1 MAVWPPARKLPGSH
15 QGFPPIG
22 YLAGPMSAFLST
34 HTRTHSCGA
43 LRPTEVG
50 NHVVLTGWVQSYRDH
65 GGCVFIDLRD
75 RDGLTQLVFDP
86 EYDKVAHD
94 VAGSLRSEWC
104 IGITGEVRSRG
115 GKVNDKLPTGAIE
128 IWVKGIEVFSKS
140 DTPFAIEDDVETN
153 DTLRLKYRYLD
164 LRRPKLQKNLVMRS
178 QITRTTRDYLA
189 KNGFLEIE
197 TPFMVKY
204 TPGGARNFL
213 VPSRL
218 NPGNFYALAESPQI
232 FKQLLM
238 VAGYERY
245 FQIVRCF
252 RDEDLRNER
261 QPEFTQIDIEM
272 SFVNEQILQA
282 MMEGLIAT
290 LWRDVLGIEVALPL
304 RRMTFA
310 EAMDK
315 YGVDKPDLRLDLVL
329 CDVSAPSRASGF
341 KIFEN
346 VVAGGGIVKCLRM
359 PGPAEKLSRS
369 MLDGLTEFAKSFGVK
384 GVAFAR
390 VQEGGVWQ
398 APFAKSFSDAARDEV
413 NRIAGAVPGDTLIFV
428 AEKPKVA
435 NTCLGAIRLHLGEKL
450 GLVRKHE
457 WQFMWLVDP
466 PLFEVD
472 DTTKEIA
479 ASHHPFTSPR
489 AQDEHLLETAP
500 EKVLARAYDL
510 VLNGVEV
517 GGGSIRIHRSELQT
531 RAFQAL
537 RISEDD
543 QRAKFGFLLDAFKF
557 GPPPHGG
564 IAFGLDRLAMLM
576 TGAEFMRDVIA
587 FPKTQRGSDLMTEC
601 PTPVSK
607 KQLEELFIQVRPDL
621 PQK

>member
-1 MAVWPPARKLPGSH
+1 MWGGIAPATRTVRYRARL
-15 QGFPPIG
+15 
-22 YLAGPMSAFLST
+22 MSAFLST
-34 HTRTHSCGA
+34 HTRTHSAGA
-43 LRPTEVG
+43 LRAVDAGKT
-50 NHVVLTGWVQSYRDH
+50 VVLTGWVKTYRDH
-65 GGCVFIDLRD
+65 GQAIFIDLRD
-75 RDGLTQLVFDP
+75 REGITQLVFDP
-86 EYDKVAHD
+86 SFSKEAHD
-94 VAGSLRSEWC
+94 AASALRNEWC
-104 IGITGEVRSRG
+104 IGVVGEVRSRG
-115 GKVNDKLPTGAIE
+115 GKVNEKMTTGEIE
-128 IWVKGIEVFSKS
+128 VWVKSLEVFSKS
-140 DTPFAIEDDVETN
+140 DTPPFAIEDDVDTN
-153 DTLRLKYRYLD
+153 DSLRLKYRYLD
-164 LRRPKLQKNLVMRS
+164 LRRPKLQKNLIMRS
-178 QITRTTRDYLA
+178 QITRATRSYLGT
-189 KNGFLEIE
+189 NGFLEIE

-218 NPGNFYALAESPQI
+218 NPGSFYALAESPQI

-272 SFVNEQILQA
+272 SFVTEAILQT
-282 MMEGLIAT
+282 MMEGLIST
-290 LWRDVLGIEVALPL
+290 LWREVLGVELTLPL

-315 YGVDKPDLRLDLVL
+315 YGVDKPDLRCDLIL
-329 CDVSAPSRASGF
+329 CDVSAPSAKSGF
-341 KIFEN
+341 KIFEGA
-346 VVAGGGIVKCLRM
+346 VANGGIVKCLRV

-369 MLDGLTEFAKSFGVK
+369 VLDGLTDFAKSFGVK

-398 APFAKSFSDAARDEV
+398 APFAKSFSDEARSAV
-413 NRIAGAVPGDTLIFV
+413 NEIAQAVPGDTLIFV
-428 AEKPKVA
+428 ADKPKVA
-435 NTCLGAIRLHLGEKL
+435 NTCLGAIRLHIGEKL
-450 GLVRKHE
+450 GLIRKNE
-457 WQFMWLVDP
+457 WQFMWLTDP

-479 ASHHPFTSPR
+479 AAHHPFTSPR
-489 AQDEHLLETAP
+489 VEDEHLLDTEP

-517 GGGSIRIHRSELQT
+517 GGGSIRIHKSDLQA
-531 RAFQAL
+531 RAFKAL
-537 RISEDD
+537 RISEED

-576 TGAEFMRDVIA
+576 TQAEYMRDVIA
-587 FPKTQRGSDLMTEC
+587 FPKTQKGSDLMTEC

-621 PQK
+621 IK